1 MSETSTG
8 AARRLKQAF
17 GRWAWRQRQRLP
29 LVRASLLRGLPLLGW
44 RRATGPATRPG
55 RTVRATRRAHAVPV
69 VVAVWRRPE
78 SLPETLHSLEEQTHT
93 AIRLCVWNN
102 NPSLRAV
109 VDATVARASG
119 LDVDVVHSS
128 RNIGGF
134 GQFYFSRRLAREYPS
149 VVFLDDDQVPDR
161 DFVATLVR
169 EHRPQTL
176 FGIWGYRFPG
186 RERYLDR
193 VAAEPGERIK
203 YCGTGGMIADSRIF
217 LDGGV
222 FGCPRRFWFVWD
234 LWLSYYADHV
244 LGWPLYKS
252 GAEVL
257 TGSDE
262 HDISRVLYP
271 TKERLFSY
279 LLRRG
284 WDPVLESVGGAEHS
298 GIA

>member
-1 MSETSTG
+1 
-8 AARRLKQAF
+8 
-17 GRWAWRQRQRLP
+17 
-29 LVRASLLRGLPLLGW
+29 
-44 RRATGPATRPG
+44 
-55 RTVRATRRAHAVPV
+55 VPV

-78 SLPETLHSLEEQTHT
+78 SLPETLRSLEEQTHS

-102 NPSLRAV
+102 NPSLRSV
-109 VDATVARASG
+109 VDATVARSSG

-134 GQFYFSRRLAREYPS
+134 GQFYFARRLAQEHRS
-149 VVFLDDDQVPDR
+149 VVFLDDDQVPEP
-161 DFVATLVR
+161 DFIATLLR
-169 EHRPQTL
+169 EHRPRTL
-176 FGIWGYRFPG
+176 AGIWGYRFSG

-193 VAAEPGERIK
+193 VAAEPGERIT
-203 YCGTGGMIADSRIF
+203 YCGTGGMIADSSIF
-217 LDGGV
+217 LDRGV

-244 LGWPLYKS
+244 VGWPLYKS

-271 TKERLFSY
+271 TKERLFRY
-279 LLRRG
+279 LVGRG
-284 WDPVLESVGGAEHS
+284 WDPVLES
-298 GIA
+298 